1 LTDASPPP
9 NRVDSVLQDAH
20 GGAGDRPGSVLD
32 GARFEL
38 ERCAWTRV
46 DALEVA
52 SARELQGSCR
62 PATGPPGGQR
72 HLVDIYASHV
82 APSEALDT
90 EYESGVADVLAFL
103 AGAEAT
109 VERNVKLPGRRSGTA
124 RQIDILIRGRLF
136 AATDAVAIVDCKRWT
151 KPVDVADVGA
161 FLDLVEDVGADVGL
175 LVSTQGGSTAA
186 HRRATEARGVRLQV
200 MSLGELAQ
208 WAPQGTFSCEYRIPA
223 QKQIAASRVLRRAG
237 FRVAP
242 YMNHAPTEDE
252 VVINVFQHYGTR
264 SPTSEQQTSHWD
276 RAVAAMANV
285 AVTIRSS

>member
-1 LTDASPPP
+1 VSSKEVVGQLP
-9 NRVDSVLQDAH
+9 
-20 GGAGDRPGSVLD
+20 DRQ
-32 GARFEL
+32 
-38 ERCAWTRV
+38 
-46 DALEVA
+46 VA
-52 SARELQGSCR
+52 SGIWWI
-62 PATGPPGGQR
+62 
-72 HLVDIYASHV
+72 IYASHV